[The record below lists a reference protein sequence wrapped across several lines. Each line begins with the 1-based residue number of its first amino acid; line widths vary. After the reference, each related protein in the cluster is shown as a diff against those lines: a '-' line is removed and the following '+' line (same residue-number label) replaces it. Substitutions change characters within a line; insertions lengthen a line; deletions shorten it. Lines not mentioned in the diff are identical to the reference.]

1 MPANVQGVDYSF
13 ASLTARL
20 DGAEVY
26 TGFKSIDWEDGKEVG
41 EFVGNNGQVIG
52 KTGGIYKVESF
63 NFSLAKWQS
72 QTFLKRLG
80 NGYLSKRFD
89 AHLVYREFNMPV
101 NERLIVG
108 AEIMKIKESQ
118 EEGVDVLVDE
128 YTCGAFYVLRDGMV
142 PMRKFLQF

>member
-1 MPANVQGVDYSF
+1 V
-13 ASLTARL
+13 LT
-20 DGAEVY
+20 
-26 TGFKSIDWEDGKEVG
+26 
-41 EFVGNNGQVIG
+41 
-52 KTGGIYKVESF
+52 
-63 NFSLAKWQS
+63 KWQS
-72 QTFLKRLG
+72 QIFLKKLG
-80 NGYLSKRFD
+80 NAYMSRRFD

-108 AEIMKIKESQ
+108 AEIMKVKESQ